1 MHGKRVV
8 RSQIDDDTDWR
19 GALIDKD
26 LIIHTA
32 ARARAIKEE
41 VLGSLKEYR
50 QDNVNAAINLARQ
63 AAEVGLKN
71 IFAQYS

>member
-1 MHGKRVV
+1 MEKGLFVV
-8 RSQIDDDTDWR
+8 KLMAIQIG
-19 GALIDKD
+19 GAPYIDED

-32 ARARAIKEE
+32 ARARAIKDE
-41 VLGSLKEYR
+41 VLGYLKEYR
-50 QDNVNAAINLARQ
+50 QDNVNATINLARQ